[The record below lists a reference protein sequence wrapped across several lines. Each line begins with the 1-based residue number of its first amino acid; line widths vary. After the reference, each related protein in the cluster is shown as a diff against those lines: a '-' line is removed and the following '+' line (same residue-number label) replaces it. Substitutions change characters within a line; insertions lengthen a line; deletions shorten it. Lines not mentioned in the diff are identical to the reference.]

1 MKIKRRMKESYTMEQ
16 FFKRPALV
24 VGVIALITVF
34 FAVQLTRAELDNNNL
49 RYIPDENPAHIVSE
63 YIDETFGGQVS
74 VLVGLERRFGTVF
87 EPEFLARLR
96 DFAARVEDFDYI
108 KSVMSLMSTQY
119 ITGNAD
125 SIIADDLVAED
136 FSGSPAEIAELK
148 QRIASWDLLQGSL
161 VSASG
166 AATQALIT
174 FNVDADDAGKPE
186 VVAVVRQ
193 IRSAAHE
200 MFADLAEVYVTGQPV
215 ISAAINESVIADLFF
230 LIPLVAVVL
239 LTVLFFSFQ
248 RWGSVFLVLLTVV
261 VAVVWSIGAMPF
273 FGIRLTIISMILPV
287 ILMAVGSAYG
297 IHVVTHYREDTR
309 GRVLSVEEHR
319 ALVFELVRKLVKPV
333 FLAALT
339 TFAGFVSFCF
349 TSIIPIREFGMF
361 ASFGVL
367 VSFVVAVTLIPSLI
381 LLKGAPQKAQIERD
395 TKGALKQKRGFDNTL
410 AAGLLSVAK
419 KKKTI
424 LTLTALL
431 TVLAVYGLSKIIVD
445 NVMMEFFQGETDM
458 SRSDTFMREY
468 FGGSKELSVVVEA
481 DSAEVLLSP
490 EVLCAIDDF
499 SAWMTANVSGVGK
512 VVGFTDVIKRIN
524 QVFNVDESPDG
535 LRATNGTV
543 TLAEEPGFG
552 FGDFAEDDGFGFGE
566 DDGFGFGDFA
576 EDDGFGFGDTGFE
589 AAPLDTS
596 APDAAWSINGY
607 TAADLIALLN
617 TAASQAENMS
627 GVELVR
633 ELKRLT
639 NYEGFAY
646 YEIPADPA
654 RYGKTSDA
662 ELQRLV
668 SNYLVLVAGGDFSD
682 YANDSMEPT
691 AIRTMLQLR
700 TVGDRDTKAVMATIN
715 EYIEDQFPKTVRVI
729 VGGSASIESAIT
741 ALIVNSQII
750 SIAISI
756 AVVLII
762 LTFSYQ
768 SLAAGVIGAIPLVL
782 AVICNFAVMGFLGI
796 KLNIGTALIASISV
810 GIGIDYTIHFID
822 TFKREFT
829 QGDGYLRRTFIGSGK
844 AIIINAV
851 SVGTGFGVLAF
862 SRFRM
867 LSEFGAL
874 IMLSMCIS
882 AAVSLMVIPTL
893 LTTVKPKFIWK

>member
-1 MKIKRRMKESYTMEQ
+1 MER
-16 FFKRPALV
+16 FFKRPGLV
-24 VGVIALITVF
+24 AGSIALITVF

-96 DFAARVEDFDYI
+96 DFATRVEGFDYI
-108 KSVMSLMSTQY
+108 KSVTSLMSTQY

-125 SIIADDLVAED
+125 SIIADDLVPED

-161 VSASG
+161 VSETG

-174 FNVDADDAGKPE
+174 FSVDADDAGKPE

-193 IRSAAHE
+193 IRNAAHE
-200 MFADLAEVYVTGQPV
+200 MFSGLAEVYVTGQPV
-215 ISAAINESVIADLFF
+215 ISATINESIIADLFF
-230 LIPLVAVVL
+230 LIPLVVVVL
-239 LTVLFFSFQ
+239 LTVLFFSFR
-248 RWGSVFLVLLTVV
+248 RWGSVFLVLLTVL

-273 FGIRLTIISMILPV
+273 FGIKLTIISMLLPV

-319 ALVFELVRKLVKPV
+319 ALVFELVRKLLKPV

-361 ASFGVL
+361 ASWGVL
-367 VSFVVAVTLIPSLI
+367 VSFVVAITLIPSLI
-381 LLKGAPQKAQIERD
+381 LLKGPPKKEQVERD
-395 TKGALKQKRGFDNTL
+395 NKSALKQKRGFNNTL
-410 AAGLLSVAK
+410 AAGLILVAG

-424 LTLTALL
+424 LTLTVLL
-431 TVLAVYGLSKIIVD
+431 AVFAVYGLSKLIVD
-445 NVMMEFFQGETDM
+445 NVMIEFFQGETDM
-458 SRSDTFMREY
+458 SRSDDFMREY

-481 DSAEVLLSP
+481 DSAEILLSP
-490 EVLCAIDDF
+490 DVLCAIDDF
-499 SAWMTANVSGVGK
+499 STWMTANVSGVGK
-512 VVGFTDVIKRIN
+512 VVGFTDVVKRIN

-535 LRATNGTV
+535 LRVTNVDV
-543 TLAEEPGFG
+543 TQSGDDAFG
-552 FGDFAEDDGFGFGE
+552 FGDFDGGDAFGFGFE
-566 DDGFGFGDFA
+566 DFD
-576 EDDGFGFGDTGFE
+576 DTGF
-589 AAPLDTS
+589 DDNTT
-596 APDAAWSINGY
+596 DGAWSLNGY
-607 TAADLIALLN
+607 TAADIIALLDV
-617 TAASQAENMS
+617 AASQAGNLS

-633 ELKRLT
+633 ELKRLS

-654 RYGKTSDA
+654 RYGKTSDE

-682 YANDSMEPT
+682 YANDPMEPT

-700 TVGDRDTKAVMATIN
+700 TRGDRDTQEVMTIIN
-715 EYIEDQFPKTVRVI
+715 EYIEERFPKTVRVT

-741 ALIVNSQII
+741 ALIVDSQVI
-750 SIAISI
+750 SIVLSI
-756 AVVLII
+756 LVVLII
-762 LTFSYQ
+762 LTFSYK
-768 SLAAGVIGAIPLVL
+768 SFAAGVIGAIPLVL
-782 AVICNFAVMGFLGI
+782 AIICNFATMGFLGI

-851 SVGTGFGVLAF
+851 SVGAGFGVLAF

-882 AAVSLMVIPTL
+882 AAVSLTVIPAL
-893 LTTVKPKFIWK
+893 LTTVKPKFIYGYREKKV

>member
-1 MKIKRRMKESYTMEQ
+1 MEVKKRKKEKAAISMER

-24 VGVIALITVF
+24 AGVIALITVF
-34 FAVQLTRAELDNNNL
+34 FAVQLMRAELDNNNL

-96 DFAARVEDFDYI
+96 DFAAQVEGFDYI
-108 KSVMSLMSTQY
+108 KSVTSLMSTQY

-136 FSGSPAEIAELK
+136 FSGSPAEIAALK

-161 VSASG
+161 VSESG

-174 FNVDADDAGKPE
+174 FDVDADDAGKPE

-200 MFADLAEVYVTGQPV
+200 MFAGLAEVYVTGQPV
-215 ISAAINESVIADLFF
+215 ISAAINESIIADLFF
-230 LIPLVAVVL
+230 LIPLVVVVL
-239 LTVLFFSFQ
+239 LTVLFFSFR
-248 RWGSVFLVLLTVV
+248 RWGSVFLVLLTVL

-273 FGIRLTIISMILPV
+273 FGIRLTIISMLLPV

-319 ALVFELVRKLVKPV
+319 ELVFELARKLIKPV

-361 ASFGVL
+361 ASWGVL
-367 VSFVVAVTLIPSLI
+367 VSFAVAVTLIPSLI
-381 LLKGAPQKAQIERD
+381 LLKGPPKQAQIERD
-395 TKGALKQKRGFDNTL
+395 NKSALKQKRGFDNTL
-410 AAGLLSVAK
+410 AAGLLLVAR

-424 LTLTALL
+424 LALTALL
-431 TVLAVYGLSKIIVD
+431 TVLAVYGLSKIIID
-445 NVMMEFFQGETDM
+445 NVMIEFFRGETDM
-458 SRSDTFMREY
+458 SRSDNFMREY

-481 DSAEVLLSP
+481 DRAEVLLSP
-490 EVLCAIDDF
+490 EVLRAIDDF

-535 LRATNGTV
+535 LRVMNVDAAQ
-543 TLAEEPGFG
+543 AEEADFGFGAFGDSDDFG
-552 FGDFAEDDGFGFGE
+552 FGDFNSE
-566 DDGFGFGDFA
+566 
-576 EDDGFGFGDTGFE
+576 GFE
-589 AAPLDTS
+589 TAPPDTNT
-596 APDAAWSINGY
+596 PDAAWSINGY
-607 TAADLIALLN
+607 TAADIIALLDR
-617 TAASQAENMS
+617 AASQAGNLS

-646 YEIPADPA
+646 YEIPANPE
-654 RYGKTSDA
+654 RYGKTSDE
-662 ELQRLV
+662 ELQGLV

-682 YANDSMEPT
+682 YANDPMEPT

-700 TVGDRDTKAVMATIN
+700 TVGDRDTKEVMAIIN
-715 EYIEDQFPKTVRVI
+715 AYIEERFPKTVRVT

-756 AVVLII
+756 LVVLII
-762 LTFSYQ
+762 LTFSYK
-768 SLAAGVIGAIPLVL
+768 SFAAGVIGAIPLVL
-782 AVICNFAVMGFLGI
+782 AIICNFATMGFLGI

-829 QGDGYLRRTFIGSGK
+829 QGDEYLRRTFIGSGK
-844 AIIINAV
+844 AIIINAA
-851 SVGTGFGVLAF
+851 SVGAGFGVLAF

-882 AAVSLMVIPTL
+882 AAVSLTVIPAL
-893 LTTVKPKFIWK
+893 LTTVKPKFIYVPKEKKA

>member
-1 MKIKRRMKESYTMEQ
+1 MKVKRRMKDSYIMER

-24 VGVIALITVF
+24 VGIMALITVF

-96 DFAARVEDFDYI
+96 DFAARVEGFDYI
-108 KSVMSLMSTQY
+108 KSVTSLMSTQY

-161 VSASG
+161 VSESG

-174 FNVDADDAGKPE
+174 FSIDADDAGKPE

-200 MFADLAEVYVTGQPV
+200 MFAGLAEVYVTGQPV
-215 ISAAINESVIADLFF
+215 ISAAINESIIADLFF
-230 LIPLVAVVL
+230 LIPLVVVVL
-239 LTVLFFSFQ
+239 LTVLFFSFR
-248 RWGSVFLVLLTVV
+248 RWGSVFLVLLTVI

-273 FGIRLTIISMILPV
+273 FGIRLTIISMLLPV

-309 GRVLSVEEHR
+309 GRVLSEEEHR
-319 ALVFELVRKLVKPV
+319 ELVFELVRKLIKPV

-361 ASFGVL
+361 ASWGVM

-381 LLKGAPQKAQIERD
+381 LLKGPPKQAQIERD
-395 TKGALKQKRGFDNTL
+395 NKSALKQKRDFDNTL
-410 AAGLLSVAK
+410 AAGLLLVAR

-431 TVLAVYGLSKIIVD
+431 TVLAVYGLSKIIID
-445 NVMMEFFQGETDM
+445 NVMIEFFRGETDM
-458 SRSDTFMREY
+458 SRSDNFMREY

-481 DSAEVLLSP
+481 DSAEILLSP

-499 SAWMTANVSGVGK
+499 STWMTANVSGVGK

-535 LRATNGTV
+535 LRVTNVNV
-543 TLAEEPGFG
+543 TQTEEDAFG
-552 FGDFAEDDGFGFGE
+552 FDDFSGDDEFGF
-566 DDGFGFGDFA
+566 DDFSGDDEFGFDDFSGDW
-576 EDDGFGFGDTGFE
+576 FE
-589 AAPLDTS
+589 TALPDANT
-596 APDAAWSINGY
+596 PDAAWSINGY
-607 TAADLIALLN
+607 TAADIIALLD
-617 TAASQAENMS
+617 TAASQAENLS

-654 RYGKTSDA
+654 RYGKTSDE

-682 YANDSMEPT
+682 YANDPMEPT

-700 TVGDRDTKAVMATIN
+700 TRG
-715 EYIEDQFPKTVRVI
+715 
-729 VGGSASIESAIT
+729 
-741 ALIVNSQII
+741 
-750 SIAISI
+750 
-756 AVVLII
+756 
-762 LTFSYQ
+762 
-768 SLAAGVIGAIPLVL
+768 
-782 AVICNFAVMGFLGI
+782 
-796 KLNIGTALIASISV
+796 
-810 GIGIDYTIHFID
+810 
-822 TFKREFT
+822 
-829 QGDGYLRRTFIGSGK
+829 
-844 AIIINAV
+844 
-851 SVGTGFGVLAF
+851 
-862 SRFRM
+862 
-867 LSEFGAL
+867 
-874 IMLSMCIS
+874 
-882 AAVSLMVIPTL
+882 
-893 LTTVKPKFIWK
+893 

>member
-1 MKIKRRMKESYTMEQ
+1 MER

-49 RYIPDENPAHIVSE
+49 RFIPDEDPAHIVSE

-96 DFAARVEDFDYI
+96 DFAARVEGFDYI

-125 SIIADDLVAED
+125 SIIADDLVAEA

-161 VSASG
+161 VSESG
-166 AATQALIT
+166 TATQALIT

-193 IRSAAHE
+193 IRNTAYE
-200 MFADLAEVYVTGQPV
+200 MFSGLAEVYVTGQPV
-215 ISAAINESVIADLFF
+215 ISAAINESVVADLFF
-230 LIPLVAVVL
+230 LIPLVVVVL
-239 LTVLFFSFQ
+239 LTVLFFSFR

-273 FGIRLTIISMILPV
+273 FGIRLAIISMLLPV

-297 IHVVTHYREDTR
+297 IHMVTHYREDTR
-309 GRVLSVEEHR
+309 GRVFSVEEHR
-319 ALVFELVRKLVKPV
+319 DLVFELVRKLMKPV

-361 ASFGVL
+361 ASLGVMI
-367 VSFVVAVTLIPSLI
+367 SFAVAVTLIPSLI
-381 LLKGAPQKAQIERD
+381 LLKGPPKKAQIERD
-395 TKGALKQKRGFDNTL
+395 NKSALKQKRGFDNTL
-410 AAGLLSVAK
+410 ATGLLLVARR
-419 KKKTI
+419 KKTI

-445 NVMMEFFQGETDM
+445 NVMIEFFQGETDM
-458 SRSDTFMREY
+458 SRSDNFMREY

-481 DSAEVLLSP
+481 DSPEVLLSP

-499 SAWMTANVSGVGK
+499 STWMTANVSGVGK

-535 LRATNGTV
+535 LRAMNVDLTQ
-543 TLAEEPGFG
+543 AEDADFS
-552 FGDFAEDDGFGFGE
+552 FGDFGDSDDVSFGDFGDDGFE
-566 DDGFGFGDFA
+566 TA
-576 EDDGFGFGDTGFE
+576 LSDTN
-589 AAPLDTS
+589 T
-596 APDAAWSINGY
+596 PDAAWSINGY
-607 TAADLIALLN
+607 TAVDLIALLN
-617 TAASQAENMS
+617 TAASQAENLS
-627 GVELVR
+627 GVELVQ

-646 YEIPADPA
+646 YEIPADTA
-654 RYGKTSDA
+654 RYGKTSDE

-682 YANDSMEPT
+682 YANDPMEPT

-700 TVGDRDTKAVMATIN
+700 TEGDRDTKEVMAIIN
-715 EYIEDQFPKTVRVI
+715 EYIEERFPKTVRVT
-729 VGGSASIESAIT
+729 VGGSARIESAIT

-750 SIAISI
+750 SIAISVL
-756 AVVLII
+756 VVFII
-762 LTFSYQ
+762 LAFSYK
-768 SLAAGVIGAIPLVL
+768 SLAAGIIGAIPLVL
-782 AVICNFAVMGFLGI
+782 AIMCNFAVMGFLGI

-822 TFKREFT
+822 TFKREFA
-829 QGDGYLRRTFIGSGK
+829 QGDEYLRRTFIGSGK

-851 SVGTGFGVLAF
+851 SVGAGFGVLAF

-874 IMLSMCIS
+874 TMLSMCIS
-882 AAVSLMVIPTL
+882 AAVSLTVIPAL
-893 LTTVKPKFIWK
+893 LTTVKPKFIYGD

>member
-1 MKIKRRMKESYTMEQ
+1 MEQ

-24 VGVIALITVF
+24 VGAVALITVF

-96 DFAARVEDFDYI
+96 DFAARVEGFDYI

-174 FNVDADDAGKPE
+174 FDVDVDDAGKPE
-186 VVAVVRQ
+186 VVAVVKQ

-200 MFADLAEVYVTGQPV
+200 MFSGLAEVYVTGQPV
-215 ISAAINESVIADLFF
+215 ISATINESIIADLFF
-230 LIPLVAVVL
+230 LVPLVVIVL
-239 LTVLFFSFQ
+239 LTVLFFSFR
-248 RWGSVFLVLLTVV
+248 RWGSVFLVLLTVL
-261 VAVVWSIGAMPF
+261 VAVVWSIGAMPS
-273 FGIRLTIISMILPV
+273 FGIKLTIISMLLPV

-319 ALVFELVRKLVKPV
+319 ALVFELVRKLIKPV

-367 VSFVVAVTLIPSLI
+367 ISFVVAVTLIPSLI
-381 LLKGAPQKAQIERD
+381 LLKGPPQKAQIERD

-410 AAGLLSVAK
+410 AAGLLSAVK
-419 KKKTI
+419 NKKTI
-424 LTLTALL
+424 LVLTALL
-431 TVLAVYGLSKIIVD
+431 TVFAIYGLSQLIVD
-445 NVMMEFFQGETDM
+445 NVMIEFFRGETDM
-458 SRSDTFMREY
+458 SRSDNFMREY

-535 LRATNGTV
+535 LRATNVSV
-543 TLAEEPGFG
+543 TQAEEPGFG
-552 FGDFAEDDGFGFGE
+552 FGDFAEDDGFGFG
-566 DDGFGFGDFA
+566 DFSDA
-576 EDDGFGFGDTGFE
+576 GFE
-589 AAPLDTS
+589 TLPLDTS
-596 APDAAWSINGY
+596 TPDAAWSINGY

-617 TAASQAENMS
+617 TAASQAEHLS

-662 ELQRLV
+662 ELQQLV

-682 YANDSMEPT
+682 YANNPMEPT

-700 TVGDRDTKAVMATIN
+700 TVGDRDTKEVVATIN
-715 EYIEDQFPKTVRVI
+715 EYIEERFPKTVRVI

-762 LTFSYQ
+762 LAFSYK

-782 AVICNFAVMGFLGI
+782 AIICNFAVMGFLGI

-822 TFKREFT
+822 TFKREFA
-829 QGDGYLRRTFIGSGK
+829 QGEGFLRRTFIGSGK

-851 SVGTGFGVLAF
+851 SVGAGFGVLAF

-882 AAVSLMVIPTL
+882 ATVSLTVIPAL